1 VFIPRWA
8 YIERAFTRQLLRPV
22 DPRPR
27 RFLRFE
33 KSKIRALQV
42 DMTARVEEAAGM
54 AGYATINEQR
64 AHVMLPPLPDG
75 DMLASDRL
83 TAEQEANAQAAASR
97 AGNARA
103 DAGQG

>member
-1 VFIPRWA
+1 
-8 YIERAFTRQLLRPV
+8 
-22 DPRPR
+22 
-27 RFLRFE
+27 
-33 KSKIRALQV
+33 
-42 DMTARVEEAAGM
+42 M

-97 AGNARA
+97 AGNARQ